1 MSKPI
6 GIIEFLLSTACNE
19 EACFRIDDL
28 KILAPNELNY
38 LLDKKI
44 LRPTGKLSDHV
55 LEDNENK
62 MVCTIPGTQ
71 SQGYFFFD
79 EAGEPVNISKDRITL
94 YAIDYGKIAQMI
106 SENITSQKYVKELL
120 PKKLWICGQY
130 GSQLR
135 EVYFTLNAGSD
146 ANIRAFLSTQYK
158 RGVIIQI
165 GKPDQL
171 LAEEFHESHVC
182 LIQDVLSWSEG
193 ELKLTGIVVNA
204 RIEDLPDGNKRKKVR
219 TGKKYKKYM
228 EIMINAL
235 IDAFKFYL
243 KNARRVIDG
252 GSSISIPPTH
262 KRTRRLKRRIEDFD
276 DQHSLAESTGIP
288 ESTVSNI
295 IHEWREYSSEECNRT
310 CLALMEFLT
319 SDKKYF
325 ADEVIKFYNEW
336 RSRLHDIGFRE
347 SR

>member
-106 SENITSQKYVKELL
+106 SENLSSRKYVKELI
-120 PKKLWICGQY
+120 PNRLWVCGQY

-135 EVYFTLNAGSD
+135 DIFLALNAGSD
-146 ANIRAFLSTQYK
+146 ANIRSFLTTQYK
-158 RGVIIQI
+158 RAIVIQI
-165 GKPDQL
+165 GTPDQL
-171 LAEEFHESHVC
+171 LAEILDESHIC
-182 LIQDVLSWSEG
+182 LIQDILSWSEG
-193 ELKLTGIVVNA
+193 ELKMTGDAITA
-204 RIEDLPDGNKRKKVR
+204 RIKNLPDDNKSIKVR
-219 TGKKYKKYM
+219 NGAKYNDHMDRMKDTLKGT
-228 EIMINAL
+228 
-235 IDAFKFYL
+235 FKFYL
-243 KNARRVIDG
+243 KNAKRVRAG
-252 GSSISIPPTH
+252 ESSISIPPAH
-262 KRTRRLKRRIEDFD
+262 KRIRRTKRRFEDFH
-276 DQHSLAESTGIP
+276 DQSSLAEATGIP
-288 ESTVSNI
+288 KSTVCI
-295 IHEWREYSSEECNRT
+295 ILQEWREYSSEECNGT
-310 CLALMEFLT
+310 YLALWDFLT
-319 SDKKYF
+319 SDKKYI
-325 ADEVIKFYNEW
+325 ADEVIDFFHEW
-336 RSRLHDIGFRE
+336 KLRLHKIKFRE
-347 SR
+347 PR